1 MVLINDEAARP
12 GDEALKLESHNI
24 IFASLEKIWNWGR
37 SWSFWPLSYGC
48 NCCPIEMMAA
58 GTARF
63 DIARY
68 GYEVFRASPR
78 QADLLIV
85 AGPITVKMAPVVKR
99 LYEQMPAPKWVL
111 AMGNC
116 AISGGP
122 FRDGYSILPGVDSML
137 PVDIYVPGCPV
148 RPEALFHGLLELKDK
163 VSPPLQIGRKRRT
176 SAFPPVQPEKTAP
189 ETSLPNDKPDPAANA
204 PAIPRRPIPLRQ
216 RWPTLLQ
223 YRRQVPLRYQ
233 LPMPLR
239 QRQKK
244 GGAGMTDLLATLSI
258 EGLRALLPES
268 ADIQSEWQFLT
279 IPLPARSCNGGPG
292 DSERAGVLQLPGQ
305 SHGGGLPGWPG
316 DGLSPVLPARP

>member
-1 MVLINDEAARP
+1 MVLINNDTARP
-12 GDEALKLESHNI
+12 SDDALKLESHNI
-24 IFASLEKIWNWGR
+24 IFASLEKVWNWGR

-122 FRDGYSILPGVDSML
+122 FRDGYSILPGVDSIL

-148 RPEALFHGLLELKDK
+148 RPEALFHGLLELKDR
-163 VSPPLQIGRKRRT
+163 VSPPLQIGRKRST
-176 SAFPPVQPEKTAP
+176 SIVSRAHPQETAP
-189 ETSLPNDKPDPAANA
+189 AADATAMPATGAATTAAEERKGRND
-204 PAIPRRPIPLRQ
+204 
-216 RWPTLLQ
+216 
-223 YRRQVPLRYQ
+223 
-233 LPMPLR
+233 
-239 QRQKK
+239 
-244 GGAGMTDLLATLSI
+244 
-258 EGLRALLPES
+258 
-268 ADIQSEWQFLT
+268 
-279 IPLPARSCNGGPG
+279 
-292 DSERAGVLQLPGQ
+292 
-305 SHGGGLPGWPG
+305 
-316 DGLSPVLPARP
+316 